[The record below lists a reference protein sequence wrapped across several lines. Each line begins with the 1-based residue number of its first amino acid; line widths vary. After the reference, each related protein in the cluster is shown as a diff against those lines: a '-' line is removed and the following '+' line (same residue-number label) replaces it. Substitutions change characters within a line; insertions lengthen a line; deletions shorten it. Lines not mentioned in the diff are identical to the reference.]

1 MVTCGNCSY
10 KKSSR
15 DEHHFCVGCSGCS
28 SEATCHARMNWHMDF
43 WSYVAKMYLFGG
55 KKLDT
60 VSLCPSSTSFV
71 DMDGILP
78 NDPCQRTET
87 MMADAETGVSSLARV
102 AAVTMSSTVPSH
114 SVAFDNDMMSG
125 RLTSPRPAGPNSHS
139 HVRTERTLNVND
151 NQEIGRLSLLEE
163 GEIVNDYGEREALCQ
178 ILRSQWIEQS
188 DQETSTKGSGRS
200 FEEEKLSHSPAGS
213 WLTDRFSPSL
223 RLGQNV
229 QPPVTPMLSLHSYSE
244 IYGT

>member
-1 MVTCGNCSY
+1 MVTYGNCSY

-78 NDPCQRTET
+78 NDPRQRTET

-163 GEIVNDYGEREALCQ
+163 GEIVNDCRESGRLSVRSYALSGLSKATRKRLPKDQAGPSKKKSCHILQREAGLQ
-178 ILRSQWIEQS
+178 TGSLPRS
-188 DQETSTKGSGRS
+188 
-200 FEEEKLSHSPAGS
+200 
-213 WLTDRFSPSL
+213 
-223 RLGQNV
+223 V
-229 QPPVTPMLSLHSYSE
+229 
-244 IYGT
+244 